1 MSKLGFGIVGTG
13 LIAGA
18 IADALSK
25 SAKATLVAVSSR
37 KMETAQQ
44 FVKTR
49 AGVAAVQGVDSL
61 LARNDVQA
69 VYVATPTAVKE
80 EIARAAIEADKHV
93 LVDKPFVSWESLRRI
108 IDLAAARG
116 IAFMDATHFVHH
128 PRTTIIKNAIP
139 EKIGTPKSLHT
150 AFYFP
155 LSDRN
160 NIRFDVSQEPMGALG
175 DMGWYSMRA
184 IVEYLQPEGKV
195 ITAVTSPEYDEK
207 TGAIVRTSG
216 LIAFEGG
223 KVSTFDVGYTAGAT
237 LMDLQLLGTTGMI
250 GIDDFVLVW
259 ANSWAFQSPEST
271 TGYSYRSGIG
281 TRADITFIATPAH
294 VAQEVSMLDHFS
306 EIALSGKKNDYI
318 AASLRTQEYIDTLW
332 MATASNVPAPARI

>member
-1 MSKLGFGIVGTG
+1 MHFLLPENCVGQLCVPPHFNQKDFGGG
-13 LIAGA
+13 
-18 IADALSK
+18 DC
-25 SAKATLVAVSSR
+25 R
-37 KMETAQQ
+37 
-44 FVKTR
+44 F
-49 AGVAAVQGVDSL
+49 VAAIQLDQVENQVEERRGSSGSDHIALVYDQVLRMQFDLGVGFTE
-61 LARNDVQA
+61 Q
-69 VYVATPTAVKE
+69 
-80 EIARAAIEADKHV
+80 
-93 LVDKPFVSWESLRRI
+93 VS
-108 IDLAAARG
+108 
-116 IAFMDATHFVHH
+116 
-128 PRTTIIKNAIP
+128 K
-139 EKIGTPKSLHT
+139 
-150 AFYFP
+150 
-155 LSDRN
+155 
-160 NIRFDVSQEPMGALG
+160 EPMGALG